1 MGVSRAPRRWATS
14 GLVALALACA
24 TAQAGRP
31 YEETTADG
39 RARFEGVELGSGGSR
54 GSLSPAGPYV
64 PSIALSRKTLDG
76 QDAGNVF
83 LATVVLPAETFGFE
97 QLVASGPGGV
107 RVLPGRVVSADSRFG
122 IGDRRYTERLE
133 ARLSDA
139 DVEWLV
145 AAGPLL
151 ELRMEGKRL
160 WIKVPSGAPLVE
172 AVRAYRDLYVAG
184 AR

>member
-1 MGVSRAPRRWATS
+1 MGVSGLRRSAS
-14 GLVALALACA
+14 GCLVALALACA
-24 TAQAGRP
+24 TAQAGHP
-31 YEETTADG
+31 VQEASADG
-39 RARFEGVELGSGGSR
+39 RDRLEGVELGSGGSPA
-54 GSLSPAGPYV
+54 SLSQAGPYV
-64 PSIALSRKTLDG
+64 PLIALCRETLDG
-76 QDAGNVF
+76 HDAGNVF

-107 RVLPGRVVSADSRFG
+107 RVLPGRVISADSRFG
-122 IGDRRYTERLE
+122 IGDRRYTEKVE

-160 WIKVPSGAPLVE
+160 WIKVPPGGPLVE